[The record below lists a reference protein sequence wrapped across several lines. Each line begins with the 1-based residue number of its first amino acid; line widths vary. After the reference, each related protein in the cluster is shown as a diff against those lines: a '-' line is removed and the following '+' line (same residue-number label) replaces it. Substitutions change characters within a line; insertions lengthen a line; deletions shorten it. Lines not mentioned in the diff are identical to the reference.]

1 MRIGVARRDCKCSI
15 QVDEASTQ
23 LQVDLEQARATAL
36 NQASSLHFE
45 LDAGHR
51 AVSEQESRV
60 STAFRARCSASCSIQ
75 VDETSTQLQVDLEQ
89 ALATALNQASP
100 LRFELD
106 AAHRAVFEHDDG
118 GDDDNVH
125 PYASICIHTR
135 ASQLCTCSPLLS
147 SNVHVTL

>member
-1 MRIGVARRDCKCSI
+1 MD
-15 QVDEASTQ
+15 
-23 LQVDLEQARATAL
+23 
-36 NQASSLHFE
+36 ASSLHFE

-100 LRFELD
+100 LRFSSAFEISNALSLHS
-106 AAHRAVFEHDDG
+106 AAFMESARPPQ
-118 GDDDNVH
+118 NVNRMN
-125 PYASICIHTR
+125 PVES
-135 ASQLCTCSPLLS
+135 
-147 SNVHVTL
+147 